1 MGLWDKL
8 KGEFVDIIEW
18 LNDDRETLAYRF
30 ERYGNEIKNG
40 ARLVVREGQV
50 AVFIHEGKLADVYKP
65 GTHLLETQNMPI
77 LSTLMGWKHGFESP
91 FKAEVVFIN
100 TTQIVDQKWG
110 TKNPIMLRDPE
121 FGPLRLRAFGTYAI
135 KVDDAPAFIKE
146 LVGTDGDFSTQE
158 INSQL
163 RNIIVSRFTD
173 KLGESK
179 IPALDLASNY
189 DEIGDLILEK
199 ISPEFSEFGI
209 KLTKFLVENIA
220 LPPEVEEALDKR
232 SSMGILGNM
241 QQYTQFQAANAL
253 EDAANNQGEAGGAVG
268 SGMGLGMGFAMAN
281 QMGQAM
287 APPAAGATPP
297 PPAAGAPPPPPSSNL
312 SFHVSVN
319 GQTYGPYD
327 MPALQQMVSK
337 GQLTAQ
343 STVWR
348 QGMSGWVA
356 ASTVTELSSLFG
368 PPPAP
373 SAGNMPPPPPP
384 A

>member
-1 MGLWDKL
+1 MGLWNKL

-40 ARLVVREGQV
+40 ANLVVREGQV
-50 AVFIHEGKLADVYKP
+50 AVFVHEGQLADVYKP
-65 GTHLLETQNMPI
+65 GTHVLETRNMPI
-77 LSTLMGWKHGFESP
+77 LSTLKGWKYGFASP
-91 FKAEVVFIN
+91 FKAEVIFIN

-121 FGPLRLRAFGTYAI
+121 FGPIRLRAFGTYAI
-135 KVDDAPAFIKE
+135 KIDDGPAFIKE
-146 LVGTDGDFSTQE
+146 LVGTDGDFTSDE
-158 INSQL
+158 INKQL

-179 IPALDLASNY
+179 IPALDLAANY
-189 DEIGDLILEK
+189 DEIGDLVKET
-199 ISPEFSEFGI
+199 ISPEFSEYGI
-209 KLTKFLVENIA
+209 KLTKFLVENVA
-220 LPPEVEEALDKR
+220 LPPEVEKMLDKK

-253 EDAANNQGEAGGAVG
+253 EEAAGNSGEAGSAMGG
-268 SGMGLGMGFAMAN
+268 GMGMGMGFAMAN
-281 QMGQAM
+281 QMGNAM
-287 APPAAGATPP
+287 AAPAAASGPPP
-297 PPAAGAPPPPPSSNL
+297 PPAQGGL
-312 SFHVSVN
+312 SFHVSVS

-327 MPALQQMVSK
+327 MGTLQQMSAK
-337 GQLTAQ
+337 GQFSAQ

-348 QGMSGWVA
+348 QGMSGWLPASQVA
-356 ASTVTELSSLFG
+356 ELSSLFG
-368 PPPAP
+368 PPPPPAGSAP
-373 SAGNMPPPPPP
+373 PPPPPPP

>member
-18 LNDDRETLAYRF
+18 LSDDRETMAYRF

-40 ARLVVREGQV
+40 AKLIVREGQV
-50 AVFIHEGKLADVYKP
+50 AVFIHEGELADVFKP
-65 GTHLLETQNMPI
+65 GTHELATRNLPI
-77 LSTLMGWKHGFESP
+77 LSTLAGWKHGFESP
-91 FKAEVVFIN
+91 FKAEVIFVS
-100 TTQIVDQKWG
+100 TRQIVDQKWG

-135 KVDDAPAFIKE
+135 RVDDASVFIKE
-146 LVGTDGDFSTQE
+146 IVGTDGEFTNDE

-189 DEIGDLILEK
+189 DEIGELIHEK
-199 ISPEFSEFGI
+199 INPEFNEYGI
-209 KLTKFLVENIA
+209 KLTKFLIENIA

-253 EDAANNQGEAGGAVG
+253 EDAAKNPGDAGGAMG
-268 SGMGLGMGFAMAN
+268 GGMGMGMGFAMAN

-287 APPAAGATPP
+287 AGGAPAGGSTPP
-297 PPAAGAPPPPPSSNL
+297 PPPPAQQLL
-312 SFHVSVN
+312 SFHISVS

-327 MPALQQMVSK
+327 MNALQQMK
-337 GQLTAQ
+337 ANGQFSPQ
-343 STVWR
+343 HSVWR
-348 QGMSGWVA
+348 EGMSGWLPASQVA
-356 ASTVTELSSLFG
+356 ELSALFG
-368 PPPAP
+368 PPPPPASGATP
-373 SAGNMPPPPPP
+373 PPPPPP

>member
-1 MGLWDKL
+1 MGLWGKL

-40 ARLVVREGQV
+40 AKLVVREGQV
-50 AVFIHEGKLADVYKP
+50 AVFIHEGQLADVYKP
-65 GTHLLETQNMPI
+65 GTHTLETQNMPL
-77 LSTLMGWKHGFESP
+77 LSTLMGWKYGFSSP
-91 FKAEVVFIN
+91 FKAEVIFVN

-135 KVDDAPAFIKE
+135 KVDDASVFIKE
-146 LVGTDGDFSTQE
+146 LAGTDGDFTSDD

-189 DEIGDLILEK
+189 DEIGDLIRET
-199 ISPEFSEFGI
+199 ITPEFSEYGI
-209 KLTKFLVENIA
+209 KLTKFLVENVA

-241 QQYTQFQAANAL
+241 QQYTQFQAANAM
-253 EDAANNQGEAGGAVG
+253 EDAANNPGEAGSAMGG
-268 SGMGLGMGFAMAN
+268 GMGMGMGFAMAG

-287 APPAAGATPP
+287 APPAAGS
-297 PPAAGAPPPPPSSNL
+297 APPPPPTQGGL
-312 SFHVSVN
+312 SFHISVS

-327 MPALQQMVSK
+327 MGALQQMIGN
-337 GQLTAQ
+337 GQFSAQ

-348 QGMSGWVA
+348 QGMAGWLP
-356 ASTVTELSSLFG
+356 ASQVPELSSLFG
-368 PPPAP
+368 
-373 SAGNMPPPPPP
+373 GGTPPPPPP
-384 A
+384 SGSIPPPPPA